1 MSFDRRNPDP
11 DDQAGILAGTF
22 VVGAVVIT
30 AFLEVSKPPHA
41 FAWVTYLCA
50 LAAVAV
56 TGAAVVVGT
65 AAAPAGDD
73 GDQAAD
79 RTRRGPEFRTP
90 GARSGAAFGR
100 PAESRFAARQPN
112 QAWPYPQHPASTT
125 AIAPAPAP
133 RTAMALVAQ
142 DELSK
147 APKFGR
153 GSSAHN
159 KPWRIPARPFPNGMA
174 ADQAQVGLFA
184 IRGASVVGPGHR
196 CGGRGGS
203 GAGEPRQDAY
213 RIGRSADD
221 RFVVVAVADG
231 ISNAQRSDTGATVA
245 ASQAVQ
251 ILRSTLEGVPDL
263 AALDPLA
270 VFKQTAEHV
279 ANAAADRQAA
289 SRDVATV
296 LIAAILE
303 RPDRPGAAARG
314 WVAWVGD
321 SSGWVLDAAG
331 KRWEH
336 RFGDAKNQG
345 EYSSNAVSG
354 ALPDSPEAVRAREFE
369 LPAGAAFALTTD
381 GIGDA
386 WGNEAI
392 NRYFAKRWREPQ
404 PAAEFLND
412 VDFDAPQRMDDRTA
426 VVVWNGAA
434 A

>member
-1 MSFDRRNPDP
+1 MSFEHRDTDSDHPGRLVG
-11 DDQAGILAGTF
+11 AF
-22 VVGAVVIT
+22 VVGAVVLV
-30 AFLEVSKPPHA
+30 AYLEVSRPPRA

-65 AAAPAGDD
+65 AAAPAADD
-73 GDQAAD
+73 AD
-79 RTRRGPEFRTP
+79 HTDHTDHTRRGP
-90 GARSGAAFGR
+90 GSR
-100 PAESRFAARQPN
+100 PAGPSFAPRQPN
-112 QAWPYPQHPASTT
+112 LAWPYPQGPASAT
-125 AIAPAPAP
+125 ATAMATATAPAPSP
-133 RTAMALVAQ
+133 RPAMALAAQ

-153 GSSAHN
+153 GSSAHG
-159 KPWRIPARPFPNGMA
+159 KPWRIPARPFPNGIA
-174 ADQAQVGLFA
+174 ADQAQVGGFA

-203 GAGEPRQDAY
+203 GTGEPRQDAY

-221 RFVVVAVADG
+221 RFVVIAVADG
-231 ISNAQRSDTGATVA
+231 ISNAPRSDTGAAVA

-251 ILRSTLEGVPDL
+251 ILRSMLEGLPGL

-279 ANAAADRQAA
+279 ANTAADRQA
-289 SRDVATV
+289 SGRDVATV
-296 LIAAILE
+296 LIVAVLE

-331 KRWEH
+331 RRWER
-336 RFGDAKNQG
+336 RFGDPKNQG

-354 ALPDSPEAVRAREFE
+354 ALPESPEAVRVAAFE
-369 LPAGAAFALTTD
+369 LPAGAAFALATD
-381 GIGDA
+381 GVGDA
-386 WGNEAI
+386 WEHDAV
-392 NRYFAKRWREPQ
+392 NRYFAKRWREPL
-404 PAAEFLND
+404 PVAEFLND

-426 VVVWNGAA
+426 VVLWNGAA